1 MAFKDLRSCLEN
13 LKRSDL
19 LFSIDRLIDK
29 DSELM
34 PLVRWQYR
42 GLAEAER
49 RGFLFTNVTDGRGR
63 TYDASVAVAVLGAS
77 RRVYAAALGCPV
89 EELRDRW
96 IRAAA
101 NPITPVVIKS
111 AGAPVKEEIHGA
123 DEVGREGFGMD
134 EFPVPISTPGYDP
147 APFVTS
153 GHWVTK
159 DLETGVRNVGNYRG
173 HVKAPNRLGLQL
185 FPTQHEGIHWLKRR
199 ERGQDLEA
207 AIVIGAPPTVAMT
220 AVAKLPYGVDEYA
233 VAGALS
239 GEPIELVRCET
250 VDLEVPAQA
259 EIVIEGRIPT
269 RYLEP
274 EAPFGEFTG
283 FVGERTL
290 HPCFEITCVTHRRR
304 PIWQAFISQ
313 FPPSESTMIRA
324 ISNEAA
330 YYNLLKNHCNVPSVI
345 DIVFHECAGALNM
358 MVIRLKKRSPAQPS
372 QALLAAA
379 ALEPTYGKILIAV
392 DEDIDPYDLDAVMW
406 ACSTRMQPHLDVT
419 IIRNRASMLDPSAAP
434 PDAPR
439 EQQFFPE
446 PRGASA
452 MLIDATRKWNY
463 PPISLPKEEFMQRAR
478 RIWEDE
484 RLPALS
490 PKTPWFGYPLGPWP
504 AEWEEEADVA
514 VKGRYYE
521 TGEKLAKQ
529 RVTH

>member
-1 MAFKDLRSCLEN
+1 
-13 LKRSDL
+13 
-19 LFSIDRLIDK
+19 
-29 DSELM
+29 
-34 PLVRWQYR
+34 
-42 GLAEAER
+42 
-49 RGFLFTNVTDGRGR
+49 
-63 TYDASVAVAVLGAS
+63 
-77 RRVYAAALGCPV
+77 
-89 EELRDRW
+89 
-96 IRAAA
+96 
-101 NPITPVVIKS
+101 VVSKS
-111 AGAPVKEEIHGA
+111 AGAPVKEEIHGP

-250 VDLEVPAQA
+250 VDLEVPAHA
-259 EIVIEGRIPT
+259 EIVIEGKIPT
-269 RYLEP
+269 RYLP
-274 EAPFGEFTG
+274 
-283 FVGERTL
+283 
-290 HPCFEITCVTHRRR
+290 
-304 PIWQAFISQ
+304 
-313 FPPSESTMIRA
+313 
-324 ISNEAA
+324 
-330 YYNLLKNHCNVPSVI
+330 
-345 DIVFHECAGALNM
+345 M

-452 MLIDATRKWNY
+452 MLIDATRKWDY
-463 PPISLPKEEFMQRAR
+463 PPISLPKEEFMERAR

-490 PKTPWFGYPLGPWP
+490 PKTPWFGYPL
-504 AEWEEEADVA
+504 
-514 VKGRYYE
+514 
-521 TGEKLAKQ
+521 
-529 RVTH
+529 

>member
-1 MAFKDLRSCLEN
+1 MAFKDLRSSIED
-13 LKRSDL
+13 LKRRDL

-63 TYDASVAVAVLGAS
+63 SYDASVAVAVLGAS
-77 RRVYAAALGCPV
+77 RQVYAAALGCDV
-89 EELRDRW
+89 GELRDRW
-96 IRAAA
+96 IRATA
-101 NPITPVVIKS
+101 NPITPVVVKGS
-111 AGAPVKEEIHGA
+111 GAPVKEEIHGP
-123 DEVGREGFGMD
+123 DEVGREGCGVD

-250 VDLEVPAQA
+250 VDLEVPAHA

-274 EAPFGEFTG
+274 EAPF
-283 FVGERTL
+283 
-290 HPCFEITCVTHRRR
+290 
-304 PIWQAFISQ
+304 SQ

-330 YYNLLKNHCNVPSVI
+330 YYNLLKNHCNVPAVI
-345 DIVFHECAGALNM
+345 DIVFHECAGALSM

-490 PKTPWFGYPLGPWP
+490 PKTAWFGYPLGPWP

-529 RVTH
+529 RVSH